1 MGQAKSDAQSGP
13 LCCCNSEGQIKAQPV
28 NAISSFSPSAKV
40 SVSGC
45 TLPATGEFYCH
56 AFNEGVMADQ
66 EGLRQG
72 VNSVNFP
79 AGHVQTG
86 PAEDTDAAGATVCAA
101 AHIRATD
108 LMHLNDNTS
117 GDARPANEEQR
128 FASDGPDVAA
138 GPADSRRQVEVPQ
151 QRLSDN
157 SDQSAL
163 VIPLQTFDFRDSDT
177 SPALTSHTKEDRQS
191 YHPSRSILKKTM
203 LNNDKLIPEGGRASP
218 RPPKAVSFTTK
229 EALVIS
235 YNSHDSIAPQQK
247 KQGCLGCLPC
257 VKK

>member
-13 LCCCNSEGQIKAQPV
+13 LCCCKSEGQIKAQPV
-28 NAISSFSPSAKV
+28 NAISPFSPSAKV

-45 TLPATGEFYCH
+45 TLPATGELY

-66 EGLRQG
+66 EGLHQG
-72 VNSVNFP
+72 VNSINFP

-86 PAEDTDAAGATVCAA
+86 PAEDTDAAGATAVAA
-101 AHIRATD
+101 AHISATD
-108 LMHLNDNTS
+108 GVRLHDNTS

-138 GPADSRRQVEVPQ
+138 GPADSRRQAEVLQ
-151 QRLSDN
+151 QCLSDN
-157 SDQSAL
+157 SDQSVP
-163 VIPLQTFDFRDSDT
+163 VIPLQTFDCRDIDT
-177 SPALTSHTKEDRQS
+177 SPALPSHTKEDRQS

-203 LNNDKLIPEGGRASP
+203 LNNDNLIPEGGTASP

-235 YNSHDSIAPQQK
+235 YNAHDSIALQQK